1 MTEVMSKV
9 MSCRTLLCR
18 SMHMRFAFLRP
29 SEQCSWNSILA
40 FQHPFQGLCNQR
52 TIKEMILG
60 IKLSPLVLVFILH
73 HISTSMRWKNQWG
86 RILYCCDVIPKEINH

>member
-29 SEQCSWNSILA
+29 AEQYSWNSILA

-60 IKLSPLVLVFILH
+60 IKLSTPYFHQHEMEEPMGSHSLLL
-73 HISTSMRWKNQWG
+73 
-86 RILYCCDVIPKEINH
+86 